1 MIVNKHRVQYWLGM
15 GATCTNRVHRILENF
30 GYVPKEPV
38 PFGSASLYEK
48 PEKQYKMDYYT
59 KKGPKGNNR
68 ELFLKQQLQEQMIV
82 VEKRRRLQAEAL
94 ANLGEA
100 ASI

>member
-1 MIVNKHRVQYWLGM
+1 
-15 GATCTNRVHRILENF
+15 
-30 GYVPKEPV
+30 
-38 PFGSASLYEK
+38 
-48 PEKQYKMDYYT
+48 MDYYT